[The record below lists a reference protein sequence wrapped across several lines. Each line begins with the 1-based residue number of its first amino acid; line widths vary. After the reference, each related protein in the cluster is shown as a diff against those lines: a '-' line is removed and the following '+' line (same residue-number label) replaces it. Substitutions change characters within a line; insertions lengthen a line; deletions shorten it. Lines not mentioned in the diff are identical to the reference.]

1 MTISTTGFKGSSKKK
16 LYTLMATVA
25 LTTMGGAAAM
35 NAVAPTTANAEA
47 TSTSVG
53 TQVDQGTGGWM
64 YVNKGGVGT
73 NMYFSNGP
81 TIIGQFP
88 FPTVQVPQLDGYT
101 SNYQTIK
108 VAYYGDETDVND
120 EFYGQRTYN
129 QVGGDKGYL
138 AYTSNDGSGSTT
150 TDPTTPGA
158 GSSSNEN
165 GSSSTGTDTTGSSS
179 SSNALTSTDK
189 NNAKDLSSKADSKT
203 PASTTSSATKTSSAK
218 ADVQTGVADGMLPT
232 IAAGASSVI
241 AALGLAI
248 RKHF

>member
-35 NAVAPTTANAEA
+35 NAVSPVVHVEA
-47 TSTSVG
+47 ASTSVD
-53 TQVDQGTGGWM
+53 TQVDQGNGGWM
-64 YVNKGGVGT
+64 YVDKGGVGT
-73 NMYFSNGP
+73 DMYFSNGP
-81 TIIGQFP
+81 TVEWQVG
-88 FPTVQVPQLDGYT
+88 TVQVPQFDGYT
-101 SNYQTIK
+101 SNYQTIDLI
-108 VAYYGDETDVND
+108 YTGDDTNVGDML
-120 EFYGQRTYN
+120 YGQRLYYYA
-129 QVGGDKGYL
+129 DDSMEDL
-138 AYTSNDGSGSTT
+138 IYTATDGSGSTT

-165 GSSSTGTDTTGSSS
+165 GSSSTGTDTNGSSS

-189 NNAKDLSSKADSKT
+189 NNAKDSSSKADSKT
-203 PASTTSSATKTSSAK
+203 PAASTTASATKTSSAK

>member
-25 LTTMGGAAAM
+25 LTTMGGAAVM
-35 NAVAPTTANAEA
+35 NAVSPVVHVEA
-47 TSTSVG
+47 ASTSVD
-53 TQVDQGTGGWM
+53 TQVDQGTGGYLIATRDGEWGRV
-64 YVNKGGVGT
+64 YI
-73 NMYFSNGP
+73 SNGP